1 MAKQTSNLVLYGAL
15 AANGG
20 IAVAKFVAAGITGS
34 SAMLTEG
41 FHSVVDSF
49 NELLLL
55 YGKRRAARPADAD
68 HPFGYGRELYFWS
81 LVVALLIFAVGAGFS
96 IYEGAVHLLHPEPL
110 RDPTINYV
118 VLGVAFALEAGSWWL
133 AMRSTRAARRELG
146 LAAFLRQVRDP
157 SNVIVLLEDSAALL
171 GIVLAAAGIL
181 ATQLTGDALWDGA
194 ASIAIGLVLA
204 TVATLLARMSKALL
218 IGEPPDPRM
227 DADIRRRVLAMPGV
241 TGVNHMRAIHT
252 GPQQVFVAM
261 SVDFDDA
268 MTVGV
273 LERRLAELRSEL
285 LQRWPSISGIYIRPE
300 SGKGGEGGAGG
311 IATADAP
318 EK

>member
-1 MAKQTSNLVLYGAL
+1 MAKQASNLVLYGAL

-20 IAVAKFVAAGITGS
+20 IAVAKFVAAGMTGS

-55 YGKRRAARPADAD
+55 YGRRRAARPPDAD

-96 IYEGAVHLLHPEPL
+96 IYEGVVHLLAPEPL

-133 AMRSTRAARRELG
+133 AMRATRAARRELG
-146 LAAFLRQVRDP
+146 LAAFLRLVRDP
-157 SNVIVLLEDSAALL
+157 SNVTVLLEDSAALL
-171 GIVLAAAGIL
+171 GILLAAAGIF
-181 ATQLTGDALWDGA
+181 ATQLTGDPLWDGA

-204 TVATLLARMSKALL
+204 TVAVLLARMSKALL

-227 DADIRRRVLAMPGV
+227 DADIRQRVLAMPGV
-241 TGVNHMRAIHT
+241 VAVNHMRAIHT
-252 GPQQVFVAM
+252 GPQQVFVAV

-268 MTVGV
+268 MTVGT
-273 LERRLAELRSEL
+273 LERRLDELRRQL

-300 SGKGGEGGAGG
+300 GGKAGEGVDRA
-311 IATADAP
+311 AP
-318 EK
+318 AAAPRD